1 MGSGDCVD
9 ESVEQVLNNRPDF
22 LTNFDLVIA
31 TEISEKTLISLS
43 KLLWNENVPMMVV
56 KTYGLLGYI
65 RLQVNEHTII
75 ESHPDNEFQDLRLD
89 MPFSELVEFMDTQQF
104 ENMTKNE

>member
-1 MGSGDCVD
+1 MNPEVSGDCVD

-56 KTYGLLGYI
+56 KTYGKRPKYCRDPPI
-65 RLQVNEHTII
+65 V
-75 ESHPDNEFQDLRLD
+75 D
-89 MPFSELVEFMDTQQF
+89 
-104 ENMTKNE
+104 